1 MPERIVVDSSFLI
14 EAVLPTSQ
22 QWQTEALY
30 LINAV
35 AIGDIAMV
43 CPHLLFLEIAA
54 VCAKKI
60 KPAAAARMFDLLD
73 SLDIDIDVNLSTARG
88 FYAFAKGVKC
98 QVYDGVYLDLA
109 KTHRLPLATRDGGQ
123 ITECPQR
130 VSQNS
135 ARCTRRGAL
144 PVRW

>member
-1 MPERIVVDSSFLI
+1 MPAERLVVDSSYLI
-14 EAVLPTSQ
+14 EAVLPTRQ
-22 QWQTEALY
+22 EWQTEALY

-35 AIGDIAMV
+35 AIGEVAMV

-54 VCAKKI
+54 VCAKKV
-60 KPAAAARMFDLLD
+60 KPTAAARMFDLLD

-88 FYAFAKGVKC
+88 FYTFARSVKC

-123 ITECPQR
+123 IAACRALKLSVWKPP
-130 VSQNS
+130 
-135 ARCTRRGAL
+135 AR
-144 PVRW
+144 